1 MNEYLGKIIT
11 FLFGSSLRRIYLVI
25 VFRSL
30 IKLQWFCL
38 IFLRCK
44 FWYCLLVGIWL
55 SYMLSYMLPVKSVLK
70 ELMQACITFASWK
83 LYDLISLINPITW
96 FLLIRVRKFCCLR
109 PGKKSIYLGHKYAR
123 HNHLHRPIVGEVY
136 LET

>member
-38 IFLRCK
+38 IQLRLLFRSAAVLLLFL
-44 FWYCLLVGIWL
+44 
-55 SYMLSYMLPVKSVLK
+55 
-70 ELMQACITFASWK
+70 
-83 LYDLISLINPITW
+83 N
-96 FLLIRVRKFCCLR
+96 FCW
-109 PGKKSIYLGHKYAR
+109 
-123 HNHLHRPIVGEVY
+123 NFFEV
-136 LET
+136 